1 MSRMFDSYNNLT
13 YDSYINSCSPI
24 EQSIASSS
32 YLKALYDKKQ
42 CFYGVEAKYQMP
54 FSLYFHL
61 TEATDQYL
69 DQFIADCGI
78 EFSICTKPLGK
89 PIITKVLSGK
99 DAFNIITKDIKV
111 DITQDEA
118 QLLNQETY
126 SIILKLIHTT
136 STYIIHSERDS
147 VLVIR

>member
-1 MSRMFDSYNNLT
+1 MFDGYNSLNS
-13 YDSYINSCSPI
+13 DSYINSCFLL
-24 EQSIASSS
+24 EQPGASDS

-42 CFYGVEAKYQMP
+42 CFYGVEAEYQMP

-61 TEATDQYL
+61 TEATNQPL
-69 DQFIADCGI
+69 DQFIANCVV

-89 PIITKVLSGK
+89 PIITKVFPGK
-99 DAFNIITKDIKV
+99 DTFNINTQDIKV
-111 DITQDEA
+111 DISQDDA
-118 QLLNQETY
+118 QLLKQETY